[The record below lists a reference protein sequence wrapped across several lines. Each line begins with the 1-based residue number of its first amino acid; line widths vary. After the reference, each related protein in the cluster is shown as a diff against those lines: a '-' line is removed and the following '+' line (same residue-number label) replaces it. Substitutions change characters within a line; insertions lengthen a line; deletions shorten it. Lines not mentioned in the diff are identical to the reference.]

1 MTALCGALWPVVLV
15 GRLFVRTVPKTYQQ
29 RKKEL
34 DEREARIREMEKEN
48 GIG

>member
-1 MTALCGALWPVVLV
+1 
-15 GRLFVRTVPKTYQQ
+15 VPKTYQQ